1 VPSNLEVSLEL
12 DLLLRNLDVTLVRLL
27 DEDDLIA
34 VAANDVGSLAVAAI
48 LKIKRKITNFKMFLF
63 SFKKF

>member
-27 DEDDLIA
+27 DEDDLVA
-34 VAANDVGSLAVAAI
+34 VAANDVGGLAVAAI
-48 LKIKRKITNFKMFLF
+48 LKIKRKIG
-63 SFKKF
+63 